1 MIQFIRGVVN
11 STLFEKFIVLIILVN
26 CFFVGVE
33 TYTINDLTQI
43 IQFICLLIFTIEV
56 ILRLISSNSIK
67 SYFCDSWNVFDLS
80 IVLICF
86 IPESLFE
93 NTSTITTLRV
103 LRVFRV
109 LRLLKF
115 DKEIKLIVSVLV
127 KSMKSL
133 FYNFVLFIVF
143 LYLFSIIGV
152 TLFKLPSGDI
162 SNQKQKALNEFYFKT
177 ENSPINF
184 TDPYENLSETSFTL
198 FRILTGDD
206 WTDLRYNLITASEL
220 NLINVSGGVI
230 TSYHVIW
237 YVISAFLLLNLLV
250 GAIINNYQI
259 LMTENRKKDNNLKQ

>member
-1 MIQFIRGVVN
+1 M
-11 STLFEKFIVLIILVN
+11 
-26 CFFVGVE
+26 
-33 TYTINDLTQI
+33 
-43 IQFICLLIFTIEV
+43 IFTIEV

-162 SNQKQKALNEFYFKT
+162 SNQNKSIK
-177 ENSPINF
+177 
-184 TDPYENLSETSFTL
+184 
-198 FRILTGDD
+198 
-206 WTDLRYNLITASEL
+206 
-220 NLINVSGGVI
+220 
-230 TSYHVIW
+230 
-237 YVISAFLLLNLLV
+237 
-250 GAIINNYQI
+250 
-259 LMTENRKKDNNLKQ
+259 

>member
-1 MIQFIRGVVN
+1 MIQFIKGVVN
-11 STLFEKFIVLIILVN
+11 STLFEKFIVLIILIN

-109 LRLLKF
+109 LRLL
-115 DKEIKLIVSVLV
+115 
-127 KSMKSL
+127 
-133 FYNFVLFIVF
+133 
-143 LYLFSIIGV
+143 
-152 TLFKLPSGDI
+152 
-162 SNQKQKALNEFYFKT
+162 
-177 ENSPINF
+177 
-184 TDPYENLSETSFTL
+184 
-198 FRILTGDD
+198 
-206 WTDLRYNLITASEL
+206 
-220 NLINVSGGVI
+220 
-230 TSYHVIW
+230 
-237 YVISAFLLLNLLV
+237 
-250 GAIINNYQI
+250 
-259 LMTENRKKDNNLKQ
+259 